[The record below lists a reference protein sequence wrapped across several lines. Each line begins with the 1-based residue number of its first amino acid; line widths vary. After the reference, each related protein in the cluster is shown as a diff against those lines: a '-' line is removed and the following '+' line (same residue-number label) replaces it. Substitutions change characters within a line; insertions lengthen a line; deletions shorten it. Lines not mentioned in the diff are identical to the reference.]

1 MRRMKL
7 VFAVVTVMATMLAL
21 SAGSAMAD
29 DGSSTEIDNDYPPGA
44 EVFTFVEDGEDSA
57 LLLNDGWEFEDGWD
71 VEDGWGFE
79 DGDDFVVLG
88 DGWFEDEDDN
98 EFETVNEG
106 DEGSVWQII
115 A

>member
-29 DGSSTEIDNDYPPGA
+29 DGSFTEIDNDVPLGA

-71 VEDGWGFE
+71 VEDG
-79 DGDDFVVLG
+79 DDFVVLG
-88 DGWFEDEDDN
+88 DGWEFEDEDDN
-98 EFETVNEG
+98 EFDTVNEG

>member
-29 DGSSTEIDNDYPPGA
+29 DGSFTEIDNDVPLGA
-44 EVFTFVEDGEDSA
+44 EAFTFVEDGDDSA

-71 VEDGWGFE
+71 
-79 DGDDFVVLG
+79 
-88 DGWFEDEDDN
+88 FEDEDDN
-98 EFETVNEG
+98 EFDTVNEG

>member
-1 MRRMKL
+1 MKL
-7 VFAVVTVMATMLAL
+7 VFAVVAVMAAMLAL

-29 DGSSTEIDNDYPPGA
+29 DGSFTEIDNDFPLGA

-71 VEDGWGFE
+71 
-79 DGDDFVVLG
+79 
-88 DGWFEDEDDN
+88 FEDEDDN
-98 EFETVNEG
+98 EFDTVNEG

>member
-1 MRRMKL
+1 MKRMKL
-7 VFAVVTVMATMLAL
+7 VFAVVAVMAAMLAL

-29 DGSSTEIDNDYPPGA
+29 DGSFTEIDNDVPLGA

-57 LLLNDGWEFEDGWD
+57 LLLNDGWDFEDGWEFEDG
-71 VEDGWGFE
+71 
-79 DGDDFVVLG
+79 
-88 DGWFEDEDDN
+88 DDN
-98 EFETVNEG
+98 EFETFNEG